1 MARHP
6 LSCRIEPGT
15 TICMRISNSFSEGEI
30 QVLEFIVQ
38 TLLRGG
44 TPTMAT
50 RSADFP
56 SLCRKVQAMKKKVHE
71 QKARPVTGNP
81 EESSV
86 GTVAAPVMSASSALV
101 DSEASEVAEAAEAV
115 GMARAV

>member
-1 MARHP
+1 
-6 LSCRIEPGT
+6 
-15 TICMRISNSFSEGEI
+15 MRISNSFSEGEI

-71 QKARPVTGNP
+71 QKARPAVGNP

-86 GTVAAPVMSASSALV
+86 GTVAAPAASAIA
-101 DSEASEVAEAAEAV
+101 EGETQEVAEVTV
-115 GMARAV
+115 GSMARAV